1 MRKPVARPASP
12 VLIFPCMPIYE
23 YEHKA
28 PAGGGCTDRFE
39 AIEPMS
45 KEPLTRCPTCGEP
58 CRRVVSTFGVKG
70 GGSSGLLSRS
80 NLEAHGF
87 TQYTKRGKGYY
98 EKTAGAGPKGIAD
111 GDQG

>member
-1 MRKPVARPASP
+1 
-12 VLIFPCMPIYE
+12 MPIYE
-23 YEHKA
+23 YEHEA
-28 PAGGGCTDRFE
+28 PARGGCTDRFE

-70 GGSSGLLSRS
+70 GSSGLLSRS

-87 TQYTKRGKGYY
+87 TQYKRKGDGYY
-98 EKTAGAGPKGIAD
+98 EKTAGVGPKAIASED
-111 GDQG
+111 

>member
-1 MRKPVARPASP
+1 MGKPVARLAPH
-12 VLIFPCMPIYE
+12 VLIFSCMPIYE
-23 YEHKA
+23 YEHEG
-28 PAGGGCTDRFE
+28 PGNGSCPGRFE

-58 CRRVVSTFGVKG
+58 CRRVISTFGVKAG
-70 GGSSGLLSRS
+70 GRAGVLSRS

-87 TQYTKRGKGYY
+87 SQFSKRGKGYY

-111 GDQG
+111 GS